1 MTLEGIVK
9 NGVIVPDGPPP
20 PEGARVRMEVV
31 EDDPDDWENAPPPP
45 TTETREEFLASLR
58 ESIANV
64 NDGQGV
70 EARQFLKELAIKM
83 KLPLQPGE

>member
-1 MTLEGIVK
+1 MALEGTVQ

-20 PEGARVRMEVV
+20 PESTWVRMEIV
-31 EDDPDDWENAPPPP
+31 EDDFDDVAPPP
-45 TTETREEFLASLR
+45 TETREEFLTSLR

-70 EARQFLKELAIKM
+70 DARQFLKELAIK
-83 KLPLQPGE
+83 KKWPLLPGE